1 MDFFDEIQK
10 NGQCRETKNEKLH
23 FHFVL
28 SLTYI
33 IFAKNMGMIYFLS
46 LKP

>member
-10 NGQCRETKNEKLH
+10 NGQCRESKNEKLH

-33 IFAKNMGMIYFLS
+33 IFAKNI
-46 LKP
+46 